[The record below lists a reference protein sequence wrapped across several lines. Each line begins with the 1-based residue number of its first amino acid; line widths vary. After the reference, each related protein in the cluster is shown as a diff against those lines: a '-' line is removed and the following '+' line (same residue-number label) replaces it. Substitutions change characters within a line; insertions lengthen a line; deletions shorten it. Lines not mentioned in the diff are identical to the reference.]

1 MALLTEEEARG
12 QVCPLI
18 TFCAN
23 EENVVRQRDAAIHA
37 HQNCQAS
44 ACRIG
49 WRWGPAGEKAGVGFC
64 GAFGEPSRPTGMLS
78 IMNAFGLDDVND
90 DPGTQ

>member
-18 TFCAN
+18 TFCVN
-23 EENVVRQRDAAIHA
+23 EVDVIRQRDAAIHV

-49 WRWGPAGEKAGVGFC
+49 WRWGPGGPECGMGFC
-64 GAFGEPSRPTGMLS
+64 GAFGAPSLGAVPVAGVETLTSIDEPG
-78 IMNAFGLDDVND
+78 A
-90 DPGTQ
+90 Q